1 MFSKPLAYPSTL
13 DRPSAG
19 CAYRADV
26 VLRGG
31 DLEPDPRTARTF
43 LSQAGPRFDLE
54 LVQAEHH
61 LSVPFLRFAFKTKKA
76 THWVALARSCYAA
89 SFLAHPPLDEG

>member
-1 MFSKPLAYPSTL
+1 MFSEPLAYPSTL

-31 DLEPDPRTARTF
+31 AVEPDPRTARTF
-43 LSQAGPRFDLE
+43 LSQAGPRFDLD

-61 LSVPFLRFAFKTKKA
+61 LSGPIFLFAFQNEEGD
-76 THWVALARSCYAA
+76 
-89 SFLAHPPLDEG
+89 PLGRPRAELLCG